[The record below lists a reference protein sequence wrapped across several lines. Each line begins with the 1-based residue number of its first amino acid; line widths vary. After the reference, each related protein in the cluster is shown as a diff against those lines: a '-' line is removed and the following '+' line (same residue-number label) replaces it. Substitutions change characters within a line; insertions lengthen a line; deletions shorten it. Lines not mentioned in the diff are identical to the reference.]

1 MDVVKAEHALSRL
14 RAEFSEYR
22 EQFERAYECARLL
35 LECRERGFS
44 NPVTAAL
51 SEQTLR
57 SALEDYFRL
66 RAQIDWWLAQVRHL
80 VSALTEM
87 ERVRAGTIEIVL
99 DDTIRES
106 ALRNMER
113 N

>member
-1 MDVVKAEHALSRL
+1 MDIVKAEHALCRL
-14 RAEFSEYR
+14 RAEFEEYR
-22 EQFERAYECARLL
+22 EQFERAYECASLL
-35 LECRERGFS
+35 LKCKERGFS
-44 NPVTAAL
+44 NPATAAL

-80 VSALTEM
+80 VSTLTEM
-87 ERVRAGTIEIVL
+87 ERLRAVTKEIVI
-99 DDTIRES
+99 DDAIRES
-106 ALRNMER
+106 ALLNMEC